1 MSYKQEKEKFKS
13 PLLERKG
20 KGLYQVNTKN
30 RMERLRYQEVA
41 RFYPVISLSN
51 EKGYEILDDP
61 TAYPQEELVKNIHR
75 VNHQVRDYMSRIDA
89 LKKRMKSLIAWAKE
103 ADKVREDF

>member
-1 MSYKQEKEKFKS
+1 MSYKQEKENFKS

-30 RMERLRYQEVA
+30 RTERLRYQEVA
-41 RFYPVISLSN
+41 RFYPVISLST

-61 TAYPQEELVKNIHR
+61 TKYPQEELVENIHR

-89 LKKRMKSLIAWAKE
+89 LKKRMKPLIAWAKE